1 MKRKFIIIGCD
12 GLWDVMSN
20 QDVTNFILNKMNEIK
35 ISNMYRNSESNIA
48 FLLAD
53 YAIKKGSTDN
63 ISIIIIF
70 LNN

>member
-1 MKRKFIIIGCD
+1 MVMDYFSTYLKFY
-12 GLWDVMSN
+12 LSSMS
-20 QDVTNFILNKMNEIK
+20 DI
-35 ISNMYRNSESNIA
+35 
-48 FLLAD
+48 AD